1 MVMKKQAAGNG
12 SERKR
17 LEQQLSE
24 LLEESFRLHRSEP
37 RRTIELAMQARE
49 LAEQLHDVSALAKAH
64 YRVGCAKRELSEYP
78 EAIEHLDLSIA
89 ECQKTG
95 DKRQL
100 SAALHIKGS
109 VLSFTGSHLE
119 AKPLLLESATIRREL
134 GLSTQTSDALT
145 DLASVLFRLCD
156 YAGALAALYEC
167 LQLLEGQ
174 DEPLRLSI
182 ILSVIASIY
191 LEANFDEKAEEYIRR
206 GLDLAINT
214 GDTTQEAALRLQ
226 AIALKDHGLS
236 RHELIKELEAIESL
250 IGDGGNPDLLVDSK
264 MALAE
269 YQLAENKLDAA
280 RKLAEEAA
288 ALSRKLGLKT
298 KSVEASILLG
308 TIQIRSGLVSAEVE
322 KHYVSALDLAISIG
336 CLVQAA
342 DAAAKLAMYY
352 RESGK
357 TDQALEYLITERE
370 LLSKFN
376 IEKQQRAVPQLQ
388 ARIELERAERERERL
403 SVAKASLEQERERSN
418 VQLATLALHLV
429 HKNEFLAEIRESVA
443 QTTDGDDVV
452 RRINEHVRS
461 DKDWQQFEEQMNAM
475 HGDFLSS
482 LSRTYSDL
490 TLTERK
496 VAALMRLN
504 LSSKAV
510 ANLLCLSVR
519 TVENHR
525 LSIRKKLGL
534 NNDVNLTT
542 FLSGL

>member
-1 MVMKKQAAGNG
+1 MKKQTASGTNGN
-12 SERKR
+12 RKR
-17 LEQQLSE
+17 HERLTE
-24 LLEESFRLHRSEP
+24 LLDESFALHRSEP
-37 RRTIELAMQARE
+37 RRAIELALEARD
-49 LAEQLHDVSALAKAH
+49 LADDLHDVASLAKAH
-64 YRVGCAKRELSEYP
+64 YRVGCAKRELSEYN
-78 EAIEHLDLSIA
+78 EALEHLDLSIA
-89 ECQKTG
+89 ACKKAS

-100 SAALHIKGS
+100 SGALHIKGS
-109 VLSFTGSHLE
+109 VLSFIGSHQE
-119 AKPLLLESATIRREL
+119 AKPILLESAAIRREL
-134 GLSTQTSDALT
+134 GLKTQTSDTLT
-145 DLASVLFRLCD
+145 DLASVLFRLGD

-191 LEANFDEKAEEYIRR
+191 LEANFDEKAEEYILR
-206 GLDLAINT
+206 GLELVQSMNDSS
-214 GDTTQEAALRLQ
+214 QEAALRLMLY
-226 AIALKDHGLS
+226 ALRSKHMS
-236 RHELIKELEAIESL
+236 NTESVIELEAIERL
-250 IGDGGNPDLLVDSK
+250 IGDEGSPDLLIEVR
-264 MALAE
+264 MHLAE
-269 YQLAENKLDAA
+269 CHLAEAKFDIAQT
-280 RKLAEEAA
+280 LAEESAA
-288 ALSRKLGLKT
+288 SSERLGLKT
-298 KSVEASILLG
+298 KNVEASILLG
-308 TIQIRSGLVSAEVE
+308 DILQRSGKTPNRVE
-322 KHYVSALDLAISIG
+322 EHYLTALDLAIAIG
-336 CLVQAA
+336 CLVQGA
-342 DAAAKLAMYY
+342 DAAAKLAMHY
-352 RESGK
+352 RSCGRTE
-357 TDQALEYLITERE
+357 QALEYLFKERE
-370 LLSKFN
+370 LLAKFN

-403 SVAKASLEQERERSN
+403 SLEKASLEQERERSH

-443 QTTDGDDVV
+443 QTSEGEDIV

-475 HGDFLSS
+475 QGDFLST
-482 LSRTYSDL
+482 LSRKYPEL
-490 TLTERK
+490 TMTERK

-525 LSIRKKLGL
+525 LSIRKKVGL